1 MTLTRRADRRLPSA
15 ADRRAPGIAGKIAE
29 ASLDRHSV
37 GVPREQA
44 SAEASFFYSSSRGCI
59 QHFTRDTFGGLLLRR
74 GESETM
80 IAAEGGSEQFEDG
93 GFALLPRHTKVRA
106 SPDRGESRRPP
117 VRRRFGLP
125 SSRAERAGL
134 ILCLS
139 VPRVSS
145 RARATRVATPHPR
158 GQSASIESYRKS
170 TRLAAPR
177 ICSVHLAVDH
187 PRTSARWVHQN
198 DAHRAP
204 KDIRRLGGFEENR
217 RPNKS
222 SHPRR

>member
-1 MTLTRRADRRLPSA
+1 MERPLTLTRRADRRLPSA

-29 ASLDRHSV
+29 ASFDRHSV

-44 SAEASFFYSSSRGCI
+44 STWRRHLSFILPRAGAFNTSHVIPSAVCSS
-59 QHFTRDTFGGLLLRR
+59 RR

-106 SPDRGESRRPP
+106 SPDRGESEGDHRSEDAS
-117 VRRRFGLP
+117 VSP

-177 ICSVHLAVDH
+177 ICSRP
-187 PRTSARWVHQN
+187 PRGRPPSNLPRDGSTRTTRTAR
-198 DAHRAP
+198 P
-204 KDIRRLGGFEENR
+204 KTFGGWADLKK
-217 RPNKS
+217 PS
-222 SHPRR
+222 SK